1 MHLLAAVA
9 LAGFKSRAA
18 LQLENLALRHQ
29 LGILHRS
36 VGEEAKT
43 DLVRSTALGLGY
55 VSFGTTGV
63 PHWSSSSRRPSLP
76 GTGKAFGSSSYFP
89 AQNST
94 FPIRPASL
102 PK

>member
-55 VSFGTTGV
+55 VSLEPLEVDLVNLIEDGHHGLLNNLILQRRDAQRTLSPVGLRNV
-63 PHWSSSSRRPSLP
+63 DSS
-76 GTGKAFGSSSYFP
+76 
-89 AQNST
+89 
-94 FPIRPASL
+94 
-102 PK
+102 